1 MYKFFLQ
8 TGGKK
13 VKVEGQVATAGE
25 QMRLLQCAA
34 AAAAAAAPT
43 CKAGT
48 SKKLRRTLD

>member
-34 AAAAAAAPT
+34 AAAAAATAAPT

-48 SKKLRRTLD
+48 KQKS